1 MAVPFSQF
9 VREQRLDLPILA
21 TTKTCSGGT
30 YIVTG
35 ANTGLGFETAK
46 HLVRLQAIKVIIAC
60 RNTQAGER
68 AKTEIETATGISN
81 VAEVWAVD
89 LANYDSVK
97 AFAKRAVDKLDRID
111 ALIENAGVA
120 LDQWVTAEGHESTI
134 TINVLGTLLLAV
146 LLFPKLMESTKQFNN
161 LPHIVIVTSEVGF
174 TVKPEFDKIKDDP
187 LVRMDDQKLSNMASR
202 WYLRGDVL
210 YGN

>member
-1 MAVPFSQF
+1 MAVPFSEF

-21 TTKTCSGGT
+21 TTKTCSGET

-46 HLVRLQAIKVIIAC
+46 HLVRLRARKVIIAC

-68 AKTEIETATGISN
+68 AKTEIETATGIRN
-81 VAEVWAVD
+81 IAEVWALD
-89 LANYDSVK
+89 LANYESIK
-97 AFAKRAVDKLDRID
+97 AFSKRAIDKLDRID
-111 ALIENAGVA
+111 ALVENAGVA

-146 LLFPKLMESTKQFNN
+146 LLFPKLMESAKQFNN
-161 LPHIVIVTSEVGF
+161 LPHVVIVTSEVGF

-187 LVRMDDQKLSNMASR
+187 LVRMDDQKLSDMASR
-202 WYLRGDVL
+202 
-210 YGN
+210 